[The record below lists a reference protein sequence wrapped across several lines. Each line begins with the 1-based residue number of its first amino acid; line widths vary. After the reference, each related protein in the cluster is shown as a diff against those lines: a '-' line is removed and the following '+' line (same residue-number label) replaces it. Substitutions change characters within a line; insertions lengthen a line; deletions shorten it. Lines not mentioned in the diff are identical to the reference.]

1 MVDKWRKRYRIIL
14 VSAAAV
20 ALAAMI
26 ALGYSQLKNSIPDEV
41 RITEGQDELEQIFS
55 NPFVTWEKTIAV
67 SQGSSFTIP
76 CKIMNTVFLKNV
88 KVEVVQPEAV
98 YACGNTVGIYMATEG
113 ILIVDT
119 EEIQGEDGGYYE
131 PAGNLVQPGD
141 YITAFNQQPIR
152 SKSDLI
158 NAIHGCEGGDVE
170 LSLIRRGEEIELSVC
185 PIKSTEGDYKLGIW
199 VRDDTQGIGTL
210 TYVDEYGNYGAL
222 GHGISDVD
230 TGELLNIR
238 DGKLYNAEIVG
249 IHKGTKGTPGELSGL
264 IRYDESNVIGTI
276 EGNNDN
282 GIYGKI
288 DNTEGIDFQ
297 MLEVG
302 YKQDME
308 LGAASILCAVN
319 GQVEEYDVEITKIDY
334 NHQDTNKSFVINVTD
349 EKLLE
354 QTGGIVQGMSGSP
367 VIQNGKLVGAV
378 THVFVQDSTGG
389 YGIFIE
395 NMLSD

>member
-288 DNTEGIDFQ
+288 DNTDGIDFQ